1 MYRRDLLAFFLLP
14 LVRPRAT
21 LARLLAHPRRLG
33 LSLVVFL
40 FLGAIYT
47 VSVQLAYARG
57 LGAQVEPFIKVPAA
71 DYYAYQR
78 FWQLPFFLLT
88 SVLFAGVARLAA
100 VPLGGQGRFEDLLC
114 VAWVAQTLPMF
125 LTMWLPE
132 TYLFVFHPG
141 TPIRP
146 VWLDVTRQVAGIVWP
161 VGIMVVGIAQA
172 ERVSWPRSLVMV
184 LAGALPMTAMMVL
197 FVR

>member
-1 MYRRDLLAFFLLP
+1 MRDLLSFFLLP

-21 LARLLAHPRRLG
+21 LARLLAHPHRLG
-33 LSLVVFL
+33 LSLLVFL
-40 FLGAIYT
+40 FLGVIYT
-47 VSVQLAYARG
+47 ASVQLAYSRG
-57 LGAQVEPFIKVPAA
+57 LGAQVEPFLKIPAA

-78 FWQLPFFLLT
+78 FFQLPFFLLT
-88 SVLFAGVARLAA
+88 SVLFAGVARLVA

-132 TYLFVFHPG
+132 TILFGCFPG

-146 VWLDVTRQVAGIVWP
+146 VWLDVARQVAGIGWP
-161 VGIMVVGIAQA
+161 VAIMVVGIAQA
-172 ERVSWPRSLVMV
+172 ERFPWPRALLAV
-184 LAGALPMTAMMVL
+184 LAGAVPMTALMVI